1 MYPHWCSM
9 SMGMKYVQRARLTYF
24 WRKSSKGR
32 NREAGREERRSGEG
46 RKEEGEVK
54 EEEQWRRISWP
65 HLQWRRKKKSHI
77 EEEDEGLLVCKWW
90 DACRTGRQG
99 CDRWCI
105 APSRRKE
112 DLTEAVHHYC
122 VSTKNKKSVSVF
134 QKGRS
139 NDMPQRKTRY
149 THPTVICTMVA
160 HDAPSSCAYH
170 SPTTSKSLLCPCT
183 KFIPISFCQ
192 VLVSPLKKYNMSHF

>member
-1 MYPHWCSM
+1 M
-9 SMGMKYVQRARLTYF
+9 SNEPD
-24 WRKSSKGR
+24 SPIS
-32 NREAGREERRSGEG
+32 EG
-46 RKEEGEVK
+46 NPVKEETEKQEGKKGEVK

-90 DACRTGRQG
+90 DACQTGRQG

-122 VSTKNKKSVSVF
+122 VSTKNKKSVFLCSKKDEAMTCL
-134 QKGRS
+134 KGRR
-139 NDMPQRKTRY
+139 DT
-149 THPTVICTMVA
+149 PTLLSF
-160 HDAPSSCAYH
+160 APWLHMMLPLLA
-170 SPTTSKSLLCPCT
+170 PTILQPLPNLCCVHVQNLYP
-183 KFIPISFCQ
+183 FPSA
-192 VLVSPLKKYNMSHF
+192 KY